1 MSKKHEKV
9 LSSIFSDHVSANLHW
24 REIESL
30 LIHLGAELRESGG
43 ARVIVTLGGE
53 EITLHHPHRGATMT
67 KTSLHQLKNFLS
79 AAGIENHA

>member
-30 LIHLGAELRESGG
+30 LTHLGAEIRESGG
-43 ARVIVTLGGE
+43 ARVIVTLGGK
-53 EITLHHPHRGATMT
+53 EITLHHPHRGSTMT

-79 AAGIENHA
+79 AAGINHHA